1 MRRAVATSAFHAL
14 LRSPMRPTAATATAA
29 ALSRRP
35 LLATSSFSA
44 FTTNASNAVSRSK
57 RPADAKKGMQI
68 AFFSAH
74 QYDIDSMTSI
84 AQKEGIADD
93 HELLFFENRL
103 SVHNAQLATGCEGVV
118 IFVNDTANEAALR
131 KLYAN
136 GTRALFL
143 RCAGYDM
150 VDLNITKELDM
161 PVMRVP
167 AYSPFAIAEHAAALM
182 MTLNRKIHRSFNRTR
197 EQNFR
202 LDGLL
207 GSDINGKTV
216 GVIGT
221 GKIGALFAR
230 ICSGFGC

>member
-93 HELLFFENRL
+93 HELLYVRVVAFL
-103 SVHNAQLATGCEGVV
+103 SECGL
-118 IFVNDTANEAALR
+118 ALR
-131 KLYAN
+131 
-136 GTRALFL
+136 
-143 RCAGYDM
+143 DI
-150 VDLNITKELDM
+150 LNK
-161 PVMRVP
+161 
-167 AYSPFAIAEHAAALM
+167 
-182 MTLNRKIHRSFNRTR
+182 RTH
-197 EQNFR
+197 
-202 LDGLL
+202 DGSYIYLSCVYLQLL
-207 GSDINGKTV
+207 
-216 GVIGT
+216 
-221 GKIGALFAR
+221 
-230 ICSGFGC
+230 